1 MLHAAVPREVESSQP
16 AQGREDEPNIE
27 SIAVPRTGALQISH
41 GQAVLGADS
50 VLEAQEKWDWT
61 GMLPGVSLCCS
72 VQLIWYF

>member
-16 AQGREDEPNIE
+16 AQGREDEPNID

-41 GQAVLGADS
+41 GQA